1 MSEAGSSPT
10 STVASPSPPSSR
22 TSSATS
28 ARTRSASAVP
38 SMSVAANSGGFGEIW
53 SEPPGRA
60 ARPGAASSVA
70 PIVIHYR
77 GSLRPCLGTS
87 IAPLRRA
94 TFRQTLLVDGQLDVA
109 DVEPER
115 LREAHADL
123 QVLLQPLEVARAH
136 RAADERALLR
146 PPEGV
151 LDEDREEPVGGIH
164 ELSLRLLVGV
174 LEQHL
179 LVGHAGAVVD
189 AVVGREPVAEVL
201 EHGAARRA
209 GDKAKTRDDQALVE
223 DLHLEDLL
231 LERVGL
237 ERHVRELV
245 EVRVA
250 LRRAAGLLDQLQPR
264 LRMAGLVL
272 HQRRVVELRLV
283 VGRDVEQLRRH
294 LAREHVRLQLLRED
308 GAPHVLAAR
317 LPLRAAPALR
327 NRRHLPPRQVAD
339 LPLLLLRE
347 LVEAQD
353 AGEAVALAG
362 RVLND
367 LGRGHARRL
376 SADRAD

>member
-60 ARPGAASSVA
+60 ARPDAASSIA

-123 QVLLQPLEVARAH
+123 QVLLQ
-136 RAADERALLR
+136 

-209 GDKAKTRDDQALVE
+209 GDEAEARDDQALVE

-272 HQRRVVELRLV
+272 PPRRGVELRPL

-327 NRRHLPPRQVAD
+327 NRRHLTPRQVAD

>member
-60 ARPGAASSVA
+60 ARPDAASSIA

-123 QVLLQPLEVARAH
+123 QVLLQ
-136 RAADERALLR
+136 

-201 EHGAARRA
+201 EHGAARR
-209 GDKAKTRDDQALVE
+209 T
-223 DLHLEDLL
+223 
-231 LERVGL
+231 
-237 ERHVRELV
+237 
-245 EVRVA
+245 
-250 LRRAAGLLDQLQPR
+250 
-264 LRMAGLVL
+264 
-272 HQRRVVELRLV
+272 
-283 VGRDVEQLRRH
+283 
-294 LAREHVRLQLLRED
+294 
-308 GAPHVLAAR
+308 
-317 LPLRAAPALR
+317 
-327 NRRHLPPRQVAD
+327 
-339 LPLLLLRE
+339 
-347 LVEAQD
+347 
-353 AGEAVALAG
+353 
-362 RVLND
+362 
-367 LGRGHARRL
+367 
-376 SADRAD
+376 